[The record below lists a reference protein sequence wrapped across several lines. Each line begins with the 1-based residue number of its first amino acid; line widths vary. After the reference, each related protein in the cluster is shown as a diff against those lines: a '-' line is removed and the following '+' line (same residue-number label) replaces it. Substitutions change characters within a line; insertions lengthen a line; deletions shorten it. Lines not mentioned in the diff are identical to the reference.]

1 MYNLKS
7 YGPQISSQIAGGWRH
22 TVALDEDG
30 QMYGWG
36 WNKFGQVGVSNT
48 EDQNYPQIV
57 KGLADQ
63 RVTQVS
69 CGWRHTVALTDR
81 GNIYSW
87 GRGTSGQLGHG
98 DAVDR
103 NEPKRIELLSVD
115 GLASWQI
122 ECSQP
127 DNATGKPFNCLMT
140 GNIWHCNN
148 TFTDFSFIWGPK
160 FCFKT
165 I

>member
-1 MYNLKS
+1 M
-7 YGPQISSQIAGGWRH
+7 
-22 TVALDEDG
+22 
-30 QMYGWG
+30 
-36 WNKFGQVGVSNT
+36 
-48 EDQNYPQIV
+48 
-57 KGLADQ
+57 Q

-115 GLASWQI
+115 GLACWQI

-127 DNATGKPFNCLMT
+127 DNATDDQVAATRIPACDDVEPNKMLIGVRK
-140 GNIWHCNN
+140 
-148 TFTDFSFIWGPK
+148 
-160 FCFKT
+160 KT
-165 I
+165 RP

>member
-1 MYNLKS
+1 M
-7 YGPQISSQIAGGWRH
+7 
-22 TVALDEDG
+22 
-30 QMYGWG
+30 
-36 WNKFGQVGVSNT
+36 
-48 EDQNYPQIV
+48 
-57 KGLADQ
+57 Q

-115 GLASWQI
+115 GLACWQI

-127 DNATGKPFNCLMT
+127 DNATGKPFNSLMA
-140 GNIWHCNN
+140 GNIWHCNS
-148 TFTDFSFIWGPK
+148 TFTNFSFIWGPK
-160 FCFKT
+160 FKERKRKVCEVSGWGAAVHWIPPSTRYAIVPDKT
-165 I
+165 LALYSRQQHQTADV